1 MNSLITGSVKY
12 YSQTQNKQ
20 YIDILR
26 QNPPFTKEEEKEMFT
41 KLANGDESVVN
52 EIAKRN
58 QRWVYSMAKEYARD
72 ENEVM
77 DYVQEGNIGLLEAI
91 YTFNVNLGYK
101 FITHAVLLLMQKMN
115 AFMNGDRD
123 LITKSNNA
131 KLCKK
136 IERVKNK
143 FYAENGYMPYY
154 DQIVDGLMD
163 MYGIDV
169 KNIADVYDLELL
181 SMSDGVGDAS
191 TVEDSNEFTEATAVE
206 SAVDEK
212 EDREYYRELVMPYIN
227 CLPEKEQQEFI
238 KKLYHIGY
246 SEDYTVAKL
255 CEEYG
260 KDEAWVRKMGDDILM
275 YMRQKMGVQKTRIA
289 V

>member
-1 MNSLITGSVKY
+1 MNSLITGNVKY

-41 KLANGDESVVN
+41 RLANGDESVVN
-52 EIAKRN
+52 EIAERN

-72 ENEVM
+72 ETEVM
-77 DYVQEGNIGLLEAI
+77 DYVQEGNIGSLEAI
-91 YTFNVNLGYK
+91 YTFDVKLGYK
-101 FITHAVLLLMQKMN
+101 FITHAVLFLMQKMN

-131 KLCKK
+131 KLSKK

-143 FYAENGYMPYY
+143 FYVENGYMPYY

-169 KNIADVYDLELL
+169 KDIADVYDLELL
-181 SMSDGVGDAS
+181 STSDGVGDTS
-191 TVEDSNEFTEATAVE
+191 TVENSNEFTEVTAVE
-206 SAVDEK
+206 NGVDKME
-212 EDREYYRELVMPYIN
+212 EREYYRELVMPYIN

-238 KKLYHIGY
+238 KKIYHIGY
-246 SEDYTVAKL
+246 SEEYTVAKL

-260 KDEAWVRKMGDDILM
+260 KDEAWVKKMENDILA
-275 YMRQKMGVQKTRIA
+275 YMRQKMGVRKARIA

>member
-1 MNSLITGSVKY
+1 MNSLITGNVKY

-41 KLANGDESVVN
+41 RLANGDESVVN
-52 EIAKRN
+52 EIAERN

-72 ENEVM
+72 ETEVM

-91 YTFNVNLGYK
+91 YTFDVKLGYK

-115 AFMNGDRD
+115 AFMHGDRD

-131 KLCKK
+131 KLSKK

-206 SAVDEK
+206 SGVDEK
-212 EDREYYRELVMPYIN
+212 EEREYYRELVMPYIN

-238 KKLYHIGY
+238 KKIYHIGY
-246 SEDYTVAKL
+246 SEEYTVAKL

-260 KDEAWVRKMGDDILM
+260 KDEAWVKKMENDILA
-275 YMRQKMGVQKTRIA
+275 YMRQKMGVRKARIA